1 MDKKLNNEEIEKGVF
16 VINQHYEIVYIWM
29 KPQNRTF
36 PDVNS
41 MHSAIKCCRRAKRPV
56 LTAR

>member
-1 MDKKLNNEEIEKGVF
+1 MDKKLNMKKSKRVF
-16 VINQHYEIVYIWM
+16 LLSISIMKSFIWM

>member
-1 MDKKLNNEEIEKGVF
+1 MDKKLNNEEIEKGVLLSISIMKSF
-16 VINQHYEIVYIWM
+16 IWM